1 MAKKTARQILCILI
15 FFLSLPAVFAK
26 SSKEVSYFEVLIQKL
41 NDVTSVY
48 EDYYS
53 LSAKGDVKKVDIA
66 ADLEVGKY
74 RYQIEDSEWYYF
86 EISDESRKSGHPVD
100 VNFSVGYV
108 CPVILFD
115 DVIPDYMGE
124 RYWPL
129 SGTANFEILPI
140 KTRAGNFGFAIKGYY
155 SRMEKDHSTYK
166 ISGNLV
172 SAYLDLVWQ
181 IPLNRVFAF
190 DFHAGAGGLFF
201 NNFEV
206 NYNTVGSPKKMNSLD
221 LSFDGGLA
229 LNVFFTRHFFLRTGA
244 DFTYSIMTDMILGD
258 VIPEMSLGLHF

>member
-1 MAKKTARQILCILI
+1 MAKKTARLIFCILI

-26 SSKEVSYFEVLIQKL
+26 APKEISYFEVTIQKL
-41 NDVTSVY
+41 NELNSLY

-53 LSAKGDVKKVDIA
+53 LRAKGDAKKVDIA

-74 RYQIEDSEWYYF
+74 RYKIEESEWYYF
-86 EISDESRKSGHPVD
+86 EIADESKKGSHPVD
-100 VNFSVGYV
+100 ANFSLGYV

-115 DVIPDYMGE
+115 EVIPDYMGE

-129 SGTANFEILPI
+129 SGTAKLEILPI
-140 KTRAGNFGFAIKGYY
+140 KGRAGNFGFALKGFY
-155 SRMEKDHSTYK
+155 SRMEKEYSGYK
-166 ISGNLV
+166 ISGNLI
-172 SAYLDLVWQ
+172 SAYFDLVWQ

-190 DFHAGAGGLFF
+190 DFHAGAGGILF

-206 NYNTVGSPKKMNSLD
+206 NYDTVNSPKKLNSLD

-229 LNVFFTRHFFLRTGA
+229 LNLFFTRHFFFRTGA
-244 DFTYSIMTDMILGD
+244 DFTYSIMTDMVLGQ
-258 VIPEMSLGLHF
+258 VIPEASLGLHF